1 MNTYQKNKE
10 KVRNFAIKWQSEF
23 GDHNYSLGELASFE
37 NYFEKMGRRYG
48 LIKEFKAECII

>member
-1 MNTYQKNKE
+1 MNTYRKNKE
-10 KVRNFAIKWQSEF
+10 KVRNLAIKWQSEF
-23 GDHNYSLGELASFE
+23 GDHNYSWGELASFG